1 MDVINTI
8 LYVFVDHSETSSLST
23 LKSTSIFTP
32 SPEPHLPSYLSLAC
46 TVNGYSPI
54 TNYDPERL
62 SKSRDAS
69 PHRLQD
75 HEHLTTTTTSTH
87 RVQQNLLSPPNT
99 VHFPTASVK
108 PLEHMSEQAMEH
120 HKQIYTTSE
129 SLRIVREVHSFSK
142 TITSSAA
149 SETISKENG
158 TFNKHSKFFKNETE
172 IVSTNG
178 QKCTSESI
186 VQDFLNTKE
195 SKSFIQQR
203 VERLYGPCALAQ
215 GFFVTK
221 RHRSKHSESQSDK
234 DLNISTDDKHSQ
246 SLCDKFDENAST
258 ETTMKQ
264 SCSSPALPVLRHL
277 RPEFRAQLP
286 IIKTR
291 KSVDGNISKST
302 SEPKIADEAK
312 VVNQQQC
319 LETPETAVI
328 QGKGATNGV
337 HKNELSGKQEAE

>member
-1 MDVINTI
+1 MSVIL
-8 LYVFVDHSETSSLST
+8 LYVFIDHSETSSLST
-23 LKSTSIFTP
+23 LKSISIFTP
-32 SPEPHLPSYLSLAC
+32 SPEAHLPSYLSLAC

-69 PHRLQD
+69 PHRLPE
-75 HEHLTTTTTSTH
+75 HEHLIATTTPTH
-87 RVQQNLLSPPNT
+87 RVQRNLLSPPNLT
-99 VHFPTASVK
+99 HFPTATVK
-108 PLEHMSEQAMEH
+108 PLESMSEQTMEH
-120 HKQIYTTSE
+120 HKHLFSTSE
-129 SLRIVREVHSFSK
+129 TLRINREVHSFTK
-142 TITSSAA
+142 TITSA
-149 SETISKENG
+149 SGTISKENG
-158 TFNKHSKFFKNETE
+158 TFDKHSKFFKHEAE

-178 QKCTSESI
+178 QKCSSESI

-221 RHRSKHSESQSDK
+221 RQRSKHSESQSDK
-234 DLNISTDDKHSQ
+234 DLNVSTDDKHSQ
-246 SLCDKFDENAST
+246 SLCDKFAENETT

-291 KSVDGNISKST
+291 KSADGNISKST
-302 SEPKIADEAK
+302 SEPKIGNEGK
-312 VVNQQQC
+312 VINRRQSN
-319 LETPETAVI
+319 ETPETAVI
-328 QGKGATNGV
+328 PGNDMKNDI
-337 HKNELSGKQEAE
+337 HKNALLGR